1 MSTMSFKI
9 YLARAGG
16 SGEDET
22 YALDNGVA
30 ILGFREYASL
40 AGAKDY
46 DDIVSIVKAATPGI
60 KPRAAGNFAGQLWA
74 FALAMK
80 QGDIVVLPRK
90 LTSQPSDGSRGP
102 TSMQRLAASFD
113 TFARLS
119 GFVQMCHV
127 LFLDRTCWHPLGLS

>member
-46 DDIVSIVKAATPGI
+46 DDIVSIVKAAT
-60 KPRAAGNFAGQLWA
+60 KPPSRSQ
-74 FALAMK
+74 
-80 QGDIVVLPRK
+80 VLGSSSFFFFFSGKPFL
-90 LTSQPSDGSRGP
+90 LTESS
-102 TSMQRLAASFD
+102 
-113 TFARLS
+113 LS
-119 GFVQMCHV
+119 SS
-127 LFLDRTCWHPLGLS
+127 LLSSSSP

>member
-46 DDIVSIVKAATPGI
+46 DDIVSAEPTTTRTLEFLEYLGQFIYLCLFIWGPG
-60 KPRAAGNFAGQLWA
+60 R
-74 FALAMK
+74 
-80 QGDIVVLPRK
+80 
-90 LTSQPSDGSRGP
+90 
-102 TSMQRLAASFD
+102 
-113 TFARLS
+113 TFLNK
-119 GFVQMCHV
+119 
-127 LFLDRTCWHPLGLS
+127 